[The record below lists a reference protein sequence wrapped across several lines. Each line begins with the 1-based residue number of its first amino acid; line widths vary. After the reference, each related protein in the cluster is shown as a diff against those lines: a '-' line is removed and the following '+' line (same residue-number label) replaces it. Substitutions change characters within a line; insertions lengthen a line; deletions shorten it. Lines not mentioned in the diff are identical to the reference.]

1 MIIETFKAIPV
12 KKSHYSRRQGCP
24 VVYEFNGAIYII
36 SASDFFEKS
45 FEKLK
50 KVKKYIMDKRTSV
63 DIDDAVDFCLAEIL
77 IKSR

>member
-45 FEKLK
+45 FEN
-50 KVKKYIMDKRTSV
+50 
-63 DIDDAVDFCLAEIL
+63 FCLAEIL